1 MVGRLDEELGFHETA
16 LRLRAQRQQ
25 VLASNIANADTPNF
39 KARDFD
45 FAQAMQS
52 ALAATEPVAQG
63 GLTLTHPAHLA
74 VESANAGLPELKL
87 RTPKQNSLDGNTVEM
102 DVERSAFTENAL
114 RYEASATLIHSQIK
128 GLLSVIQG

>member
-1 MVGRLDEELGFHETA
+1 MVGRLDEDLGFHETA

-25 VLASNIANADTPNF
+25 VLATNIANADTPNY

-52 ALAATEPVAQG
+52 ALSAAEPVSQG
-63 GLTLTHPAHLA
+63 GMALTHPAHLP
-74 VESANAGLPELKL
+74 VEATNAGLPELKP
-87 RTPKQNSLDGNTVEM
+87 RSPKQNNLDGNTVEM

-114 RYEASATLIHSQIK
+114 RYEVSATLIHSQIK
-128 GLLSVIQG
+128 DLLSVLQG